1 MSNGFHNFWQPFI
14 RVFQAL
20 CISHYSVFR
29 HNDSKSKIFLAY
41 FVVITLCNMV
51 ALVVSIRGGRFN
63 REDFVF
69 VDGETKF
76 KGSPLMYYINALSI
90 FSSLVIHST
99 IALEVIFVGKQENE
113 ICEKLKLIDDIFSTK
128 LSHMVNYKIF
138 RIRYFKIVGIFVIAI
153 ILAISCAFSPLPE
166 VYYDKFFMTPLMLIG
181 VIISRARWCQIA
193 LYLNIIA
200 DTLDELQ
207 HLLKRQQIQSYQQTN
222 EETRGTFDPERLRYI
237 REIYSDMWFIVSL
250 MSDCFGWTLLTF
262 LIKITLE
269 SINGSYWIYIN
280 WNLYGSTALYARKN
294 YIKLYIMNSF

>member
-1 MSNGFHNFWQPFI
+1 MFNGFQNFWQPFI
-14 RVFQAL
+14 RVFQVL

-41 FVVITLCNMV
+41 FVVLALCNSV
-51 ALVVSIRGGRFN
+51 ILVVSINGGSSN

-76 KGSPLMYYINALSI
+76 KGSHLMYCINALSI
-90 FSSLVIHST
+90 FGSLAIHST
-99 IALEVIFVGKQENE
+99 ISLEVIFVGKQENE
-113 ICEKLKLIDDIFSTK
+113 ICDKLKLIDDIFSTK
-128 LSHMVNYKIF
+128 LNHMMNYKVI
-138 RIRYFKIVGIFVIAI
+138 RIRYIKIVGIFVFAI
-153 ILAISCAFSPLPE
+153 ILALLCAFSPLPE
-166 VYYDKFFMTPLMLIG
+166 MYNDKFFMTPLMLIG

-200 DTLDELQ
+200 DNLDELQ
-207 HLLKRQQIQSYQQTN
+207 HLLKRQQIQSYQQMN

-237 REIYSDMWFIVSL
+237 REIYSNMWFIVSL

-262 LIKITLE
+262 LVKITLE

-280 WNLYGSTALYARKN
+280 WNMYGSIALYTRKS
-294 YIKLYIMNSF
+294 YIKS